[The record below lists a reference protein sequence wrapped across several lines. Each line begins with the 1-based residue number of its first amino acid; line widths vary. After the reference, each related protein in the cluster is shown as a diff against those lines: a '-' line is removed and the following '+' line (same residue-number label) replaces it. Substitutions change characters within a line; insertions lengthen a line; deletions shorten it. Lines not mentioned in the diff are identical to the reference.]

1 MFGFP
6 FSRPEPN
13 DTWPTPIPPTQA
25 PIRPG
30 PSQADREW
38 WERRQARIR
47 VRLGLDADSLA
58 NENPSAA

>member
-38 WERRQARIR
+38 WERRRTRIR
-47 VRLGLDADSLA
+47 VRLGLDQKAEA
-58 NENPSAA
+58 